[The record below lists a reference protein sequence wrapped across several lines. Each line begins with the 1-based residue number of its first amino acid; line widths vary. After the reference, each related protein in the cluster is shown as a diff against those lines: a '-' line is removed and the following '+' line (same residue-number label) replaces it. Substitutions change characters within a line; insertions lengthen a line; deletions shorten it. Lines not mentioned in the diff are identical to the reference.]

1 MYNNVLIT
9 ILLAASFLTAC
20 EKNDNDDDTD
30 ILKGLVSF
38 KQDPVFSDGKINF
51 IVTVQFGAQGEAV
64 EVEYDIMDGDSK
76 ISSGKANCST
86 NPDGLGM
93 FWESQMVAV
102 TIDQTTYKGKTLTVF
117 LDPANK
123 VTANTYTN
131 ETYVNLY
138 KKESILIP

>member
-9 ILLAASFLTAC
+9 ILLAAIFLTAC
-20 EKNDNDDDTD
+20 EKSDNNDDADM
-30 ILKGLVSF
+30 KGLVSF
-38 KQDPVFSDGKINF
+38 KEDPVFSGGKINF
-51 IVTVQFGAQGEAV
+51 SVTVQFGAQGKAV

-93 FWESQMVAV
+93 FWESQMVEV
-102 TIDQTTYKGKTLTVF
+102 TIDQATYKGKTLTVF

-123 VTANTYTN
+123 VTANAYTD